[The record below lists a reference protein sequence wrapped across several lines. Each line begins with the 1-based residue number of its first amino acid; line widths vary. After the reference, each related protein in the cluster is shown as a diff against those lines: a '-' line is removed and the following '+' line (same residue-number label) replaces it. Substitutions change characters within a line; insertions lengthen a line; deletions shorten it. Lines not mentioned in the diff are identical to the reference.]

1 MLDPGHNRQA
11 LNQSL
16 NHSHKGPMNIHL
28 TVVPVVSLV
37 AGLLI
42 LAMPKLLNYIIAVYL
57 IAVGLFGLVGGRF
70 H

>member
-1 MLDPGHNRQA
+1 
-11 LNQSL
+11 
-16 NHSHKGPMNIHL
+16 MNIHL